1 MDWDELESVLWQ
13 YYQGLPEPKI
23 SFESWWYG
31 DNGVREAL
39 SNYHISKEPAPKSH
53 WEREITNR
61 PIWARYGGK

>member
-39 SNYHISKEPAPKSH
+39 SNYVEKKEINQFYMTDTK
-53 WEREITNR
+53 
-61 PIWARYGGK
+61 PIWARR

>member
-1 MDWDELESVLWQ
+1 MDWDTMESILWQ

-39 SNYHISKEPAPKSH
+39 SNYVEKKETKPYRYEHMEKPM
-53 WEREITNR
+53 
-61 PIWARYGGK
+61 WARR

>member
-39 SNYHISKEPAPKSH
+39 SNYVEKKPAPEPH
-53 WEREITNR
+53 WEREIETR
-61 PIWARYGGK
+61 PIWARAGGK